1 MSIADRARSFGA
13 TGIKRYGLKLSG
25 FSQYNRRAFKNA
37 MVGRTLA
44 LYCNQ
49 HQNHDR
55 DRP

>member
-1 MSIADRARSFGA
+1 MSIADRACSFRT

-25 FSQYNRRAFKNA
+25 FRQYNRRAFMNA
-37 MVGRTLA
+37 MVGGTLA
-44 LYCNQ
+44 LYCTQ